1 MLDFHHMPPRRRPR
15 PRPIDVA
22 ALAEAMRA
30 PGNDPRQWVSFG
42 LVSDEPIDFD
52 PDHGPLVPCVLKPS
66 EVEVQC
72 RVSMQV
78 GGNGEGE
85 YYPFV
90 EGDEVLV
97 VVPGGN
103 ERGGCC
109 IIGRLPNARTPF
121 PQTSVAGQDP
131 ASNAFGFRRTKAPFI
146 NEAAG
151 TITTRQAESGAFLT
165 LDQTGTVTIANGD
178 KSALQL
184 SADALTLQSSDGAS
198 ILQLDITGGRATLQS
213 GSAVLTL
220 ASSTAVPA
228 TSSLV
233 VPNVLQLSTIGAPPA
248 EHVMTTE
255 QMINLLS
262 AIFNAVGTA
271 LIAAPLAPL
280 TTASL
285 AVFFQDPAF
294 SAAVTAAIPL
304 ATART
309 QNNLVAL
316 ALVAAFANSTA
327 KPAPVPLQGQTSPGI
342 GCTGL
347 LAG

>member
-1 MLDFHHMPPRRRPR
+1 
-15 PRPIDVA
+15 
-22 ALAEAMRA
+22 MRA

-52 PDHGPLVPCVLKPS
+52 PDHGPLVPCILKPS

-220 ASSTAVPA
+220 ASSSAVPA

-248 EHVMTTE
+248 EHVTTTE

-262 AIFNAVGTA
+262 AIFNAVGAA
-271 LIAAPLAPL
+271 LIAAGPPG
-280 TTASL
+280 SL
-285 AVFFQDPAF
+285 VGPAFQDPAF
-294 SAAVTAAIPL
+294 SLAVAAAIPL
-304 ATART
+304 AKSRT
-309 QNNLVAL
+309 QNEAVAL
-316 ALVAAFANSTA
+316 ALVAAFANPTA
-327 KPAPVPLQGQTSPGI
+327 KPVPVPLQGQTSPGI
-342 GCTGL
+342 GCTGFL
-347 LAG
+347 VG

>member
-1 MLDFHHMPPRRRPR
+1 MPPRRRPR
-15 PRPIDVA
+15 TRPIDVA

-52 PDHGPLVPCVLKPS
+52 PDHGPLVPCILKPS

-103 ERGGCC
+103 ERGGCV

-121 PQTSVAGQDP
+121 PQESVAGQDP

-151 TITTRQAESGAFLT
+151 TITMRQAESGAFLT

-248 EHVMTTE
+248 EHVTTTE
-255 QMINLLS
+255 QVVNLVS
-262 AIFNAVGTA
+262 GIFNVLGAALTA
-271 LIAAPLAPL
+271 TGATPL
-280 TTASL
+280 TGASL
-285 AVFFQDPAF
+285 GAFFSDPAF
-294 SAAVTAAIPL
+294 STALAAAIPAL
-304 ATART
+304 AQRQ

-316 ALVAAFANSTA
+316 ALVATFSNPTA
-327 KPAPVPLQGQTSPGI
+327 KPPPIPGQGQTSPGI
-342 GCTGL
+342 GCIGI